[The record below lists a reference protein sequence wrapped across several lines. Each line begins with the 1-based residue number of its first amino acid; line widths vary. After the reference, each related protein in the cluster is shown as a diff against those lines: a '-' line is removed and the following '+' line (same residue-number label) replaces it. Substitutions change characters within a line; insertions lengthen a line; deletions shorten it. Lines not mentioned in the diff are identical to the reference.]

1 MKAVARILCWAALL
15 PAVAVGATPVTT
27 PVAQATATKP
37 AGLRFATP
45 TRHDEVGR
53 IVVGVMIDGKGPFRF
68 LVDTGADGSMV
79 SPSLVR
85 KLGLAPVQGAAEQVD
100 GTTGSQQLPWVP
112 IATLQV
118 GGIVRRDL
126 RMPICSSPVL
136 GGLDGILG
144 MAGFGEVSVKV
155 DFHHNQVIIGPSSGA
170 SLGGFLDIHAR
181 RTAGSLLMIP
191 ARVGDV
197 RVEAVIDTGAAV
209 TLGNSAL
216 HAALLRDAARKPT
229 STKIF
234 GVTRQV
240 SNGGLVAAPTIYLGP
255 AAIRN
260 LAIVYADIPIFRTW
274 HLEKTPAIII
284 GMNVLG
290 TVDAMV
296 LDYPRA
302 RVYLLPPAAKRVSV
316 SVSDMYVGSPLMN
329 GGSD

>member
-1 MKAVARILCWAALL
+1 MKSLVRILCWAALL
-15 PAVAVGATPVTT
+15 PAVAAGAVRATSPVRQ
-27 PVAQATATKP
+27 PPATVPTD
-37 AGLRFATP
+37 LRFATP
-45 TRHDEVGR
+45 TGHDEVGR
-53 IVVGVMIDGKGPFRF
+53 IVVPVMIDGKGPFRF

-79 SPSLVR
+79 SPALAR
-85 KLGLAPVQGAAEQVD
+85 KLGLSPVVGAAEQVD

-118 GGIVRRDL
+118 GGIVKRDL

-136 GGLDGILG
+136 GDLDGILG

-155 DFHHNQVIIGPSSGA
+155 DFHHDQVIIGPSNGA
-170 SLGGFLDIHAR
+170 ELGGFLDIHAR

-216 HAALLRDAARKPT
+216 HAALLRDAARQAT
-229 STKIF
+229 NTKIF

-260 LAIVYADIPIFRTW
+260 LAIVYADIPIFKTW

-316 SVSDMYVGSPLMN
+316 SVSDMYVRSPLMN